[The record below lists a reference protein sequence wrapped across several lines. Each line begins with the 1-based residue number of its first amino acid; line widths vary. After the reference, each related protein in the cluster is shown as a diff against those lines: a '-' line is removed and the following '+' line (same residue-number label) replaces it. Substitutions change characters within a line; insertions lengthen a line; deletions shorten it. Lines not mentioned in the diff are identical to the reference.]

1 MLNDDTLIYFVI
13 LSPASEWSSKGRVF
27 GACI

>member
-13 LSPASEWSSKGRVF
+13 LSPAS
-27 GACI
+27 